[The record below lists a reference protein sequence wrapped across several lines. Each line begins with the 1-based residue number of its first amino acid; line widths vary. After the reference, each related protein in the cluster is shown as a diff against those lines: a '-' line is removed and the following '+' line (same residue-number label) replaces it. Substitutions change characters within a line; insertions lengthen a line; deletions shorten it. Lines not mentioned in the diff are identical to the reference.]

1 MSITPLLSSNV
12 QRESGSRGEGGEV
25 RGGGTWE
32 QMSVQNAAALP
43 PSLPH
48 GSSFHS
54 PARSDFPSL
63 FTSCVEAQRGRAPAP
78 GFFPSLPSHHEEN
91 TALHSFT
98 PGVESHIWIM
108 MPELCEHSSS
118 QVPGLSLALGAM
130 AAFEI
135 SRRGGSDG
143 SP

>member
-12 QRESGSRGEGGEV
+12 QRESGSRGEGGKV

-63 FTSCVEAQRGRAPAP
+63 A
-78 GFFPSLPSHHEEN
+78 
-91 TALHSFT
+91 
-98 PGVESHIWIM
+98 
-108 MPELCEHSSS
+108 HSSPAVWRRREEEHQLLGS
-118 QVPGLSLALGAM
+118 FHPSYPIMRKTQRSTRSPRELSLTFGL
-130 AAFEI
+130 
-135 SRRGGSDG
+135 
-143 SP
+143 